1 MKFLGIFIEISA
13 SVLAFSFIFLFL
25 NGSCIKTEHE
35 TALKGLGLG
44 LLFKIA
50 HKFTSLNC
58 HKLQKSFGRK
68 EITIILKQCL
78 QYLYL

>member
-1 MKFLGIFIEISA
+1 MKFLEIFIKISA

-58 HKLQKSFGRK
+58 HNITKKLWKKRNNNNTKAMF
-68 EITIILKQCL
+68 TISI
-78 QYLYL
+78 